1 MNINLSQTLSK
12 NKEKQSQTHPT
23 RPGKDMT
30 REENHRP
37 ITLLT
42 TEADFLGKIP
52 ADWIPQPNE
61 RITHHL
67 VGFAPEG
74 NDSKP
79 AHQ

>member
-1 MNINLSQTLSK
+1 
-12 NKEKQSQTHPT
+12 
-23 RPGKDMT
+23 MT
-30 REENHRP
+30 REENHQP